1 MSDIL
6 DQILRRKREEIAL
19 ARPKRSE
26 AALLAQAQA
35 NDSARGFLAA
45 LAGSIQANRAAVIS
59 EFKRRSPSKGWIAEH
74 ADPSAVA
81 AAYQKAGASCMSV
94 LTDEDYFGGSIDD
107 LQTARGACQLPVLRK
122 DFTIDSYQIVEARAI
137 DADAILLIAAALSRS
152 RLEELQATAV
162 EVGLDVLVE
171 VHNRA
176 ELDQALEANAM
187 LIGVNNRNLRTFETD
202 LNTTLELKQHLPED
216 RLLVT
221 ESGIHRTE
229 DVKIMRDNGVHAFLV
244 GEALMRD
251 EHPAERY
258 QELFGQLPASV
269 RNESCES

>member
-6 DQILRRKREEIAL
+6 DQILRRKREEITQ

-35 NDSARGFLAA
+35 NDPARGFLAA
-45 LAGSIQANRAAVIS
+45 LTGSVQADRAAVIS

-74 ADPSAVA
+74 ADPNEVA
-81 AAYQKAGASCMSV
+81 TAYAKAGASCMSV
-94 LTDEDYFGGSIDD
+94 LTDQDYFGGSIDD

-122 DFTIDSYQIVEARAI
+122 DFTIDAYQIVEARAI
-137 DADAILLIAAALSRS
+137 DADAILLIAAALSRPQ
-152 RLEELQATAV
+152 LEELQATAV

-202 LNTTLELKQHLPED
+202 LNTTLELKQHLPDD

-221 ESGIHRTE
+221 ESGIHRIE
-229 DVKIMRDNGVHAFLV
+229 DVKMMRDNGVHAFLV

-251 EHPAERY
+251 GRPAERY
-258 QELFGQLPASV
+258 QELFGSA
-269 RNESCES
+269 